1 MSIKS
6 LLIKL
11 KAIGAPEPDSEIMS
25 RLLVDGVKSW
35 SLYEQSDQLPDKE
48 GMESFTNIFV
58 DIEPQTFHEVFTNN
72 MPFLFDRM
80 LTSAMLLGIPQSLLS
95 NDLTSRRFVAIL
107 LRFLVDRLADL
118 GNADKKHASVSL
130 RLFKMAFMAVT
141 IFPDVNEVV
150 LQPHLSHIIM
160 TSMKL
165 ASRATEPANYFLLL
179 RALFRSIG
187 GGRFELLYKDV
198 LPLLPVVLENLNNF
212 LNAAESSRRELF
224 VDLCLTVPV
233 RLSVLLPYLGYLM
246 RPLVLAL
253 QSSTE
258 LVSQGLRTLELCID
272 NLTQEFLDPIMAPY
286 AYDIMSALWKH
297 LQPLPHNHQHSHTTM
312 RILGKMGGRNRRL
325 LQAAPRLNYVSA
337 AKQPSFTIYLDGKA
351 QSLSLVPI
359 LELALKNIRRGDA
372 YHRKH
377 SFELLR
383 HSATILL
390 DGTIN
395 NENSS
400 RERDGHFER
409 VIKGLFDATRV
420 EELQKEATIF
430 LTGLARHVISLEAKR
445 ENNSRQ
451 FSQLTLSFF
460 DGVVGALGAMENEQA
475 DLQAIIDM
483 EYDLVA
489 SFRQIC
495 CDQTSKPEIFSAL
508 IHSLASKHCNLCYDQ
523 LWQRKTG
530 GWMGLDM
537 LIRRCK
543 LGKTWMRDHQ
553 LEVVRA
559 LLYMLKDMPSEPPRN
574 VDDVSETLVLV
585 LKIVNSPEKELE
597 ATSIQEENQGE
608 QQADA
613 VEEDKAVHDRQFSF
627 LVGVLL
633 SELSSSNSHVRGT
646 ARQSFELLA
655 QLKGM
660 TVTDI
665 LLPMKDRLL
674 SPIFQ
679 KPLRALPFGM
689 QIGHIDAITF
699 ALQLKPPLPDFNE
712 ELFRVLTEALAL
724 ADADDQ
730 ALIGRASTSQ
740 YKNMVAVTQLR
751 VVAIK
756 LLASAMACSEF
767 DALGSRNGQ
776 MRLKIISVYFKSLY
790 SRSEIVIDTAYDC
803 LKETLQANPKL
814 PKDVLQSGLRPI
826 LMTLADASRLT
837 VAGLDGLARLLE
849 LLTSYFKVEIG
860 TKLLSHMQVIA
871 QPAVME
877 RSSRGALEGPL
888 YADAHQLLHPR
899 QLRDSEPIETLAA
912 IVNVFHLL
920 PPAANTFM
928 DRLVAQVCEVET
940 MLKRNGPTPFTKPLA
955 QFINKNAKQ
964 GADLFFKHLEDVRY
978 VKCLR
983 RMIGSDQ
990 APLLQECITLEK
1002 EQYLM
1007 PIFAQEQDLNQSKIL
1022 AGLQIVKE
1030 LQAKEKGWLVANR
1043 DVVDAMLKLWNTT
1056 AFTDSRLRETGP
1068 REQRAS
1074 IQLAELL
1081 CTYLEESNEEKPD
1094 IFFSLT
1100 QMFTQPSAVE
1110 LSNILR
1116 TIYQRLAIDGTITLK
1131 RNVIRKFVD
1140 VFEDVDA
1147 SQMYKAECLRVLV
1160 NPILVVAPKPGTET
1174 ELLMDSDFKESSSD
1188 VDMQEAKEGIEE
1200 KSTLEEEQQQPK
1212 KKMEEKKKEP
1222 LFDSELLGQIVRR
1235 IWKAFSSPKPQQ
1247 LHLCSDDL
1255 VRVELLHMS
1264 TMVLEHCSDLLAGNA
1279 IKEGSSRRGDDSPRK
1294 DAIKFGW
1301 VNLTADDVTVKNSAY
1316 IFIARFLDLFESPAK
1331 IVTQVYLGL
1340 LRSHQPEGRAMVR
1353 KALDILVP
1361 ALPKRMPAESGKTPD
1376 WAKATKRQLVNEGHN
1391 LAQLFSILQLLVRH
1405 GDLFYSTR
1413 ELFLPHIAG
1422 NLAKL
1427 GLSQTANPETRHLAI
1442 EVVEL
1447 VFKWE
1452 KKRNQH
1458 LQEVEAKA
1466 NKANQ
1471 PEETAS
1477 LGSSR
1482 KRLDEGGEGS
1492 RKRSRM
1498 DRGGSVVSVASTT
1511 GLNEQSTLISEHSY
1525 TPPINVREG
1534 ILGFLLRFVSLSP
1547 ESIARGA
1554 ASKAFVMLKEI
1565 LATPG
1570 WQEIPIKLAIFQRP
1584 LTTMEIKE
1592 QHLGIITNSLQ
1603 TLKLVIKDKNEQWI
1617 LAHLPQLHKLLEKP
1631 AQCDEPIVLENCK
1644 AILDKIFEV
1653 LPLPEAD
1660 AKGEDEDAE
1669 GEQET
1674 GDADISD
1681 GQAKVGGPRSDDDAS
1696 AFRAFAENIVTE
1708 GLKGSNNLYG
1718 ALIMLTSWSKAHPE
1732 VVSNHAFLGE
1742 KVWCVCA
1749 LC

>member
-6 LLIKL
+6 LLMKM
-11 KAIGAPEPDSEIMS
+11 KAIGASEPDSEIMS

-35 SLYEQSDQLPDKE
+35 SLYEQNENLPDKE

-58 DIEPQTFHEVFTNN
+58 DIEAQTFHEVFTNT

-80 LTSAMLLGIPQSLLS
+80 LSSAVLLGIPQSLLS
-95 NDLTSRRFVAIL
+95 NELTSKRFVAIL

-118 GNADKKHASVSL
+118 GGADKKHASVSL

-165 ASRATEPANYFLLL
+165 ASKASEPANYFLLL

-253 QSSTE
+253 QSSTD

-325 LQAAPRLNYVSA
+325 LQQAPHLEYHASP
-337 AKQPSFTIYLDGKA
+337 KQPTFTIHLDGKP
-351 QSLSLVPI
+351 QSLLLVPVTD
-359 LELALKNIRRGDA
+359 LALNNIRRGDE

-383 HSATILL
+383 HAATLFL
-390 DGTIN
+390 DGTLI
-395 NENSS
+395 NENS
-400 RERDGHFER
+400 REKDGHFER
-409 VIKGLFDATRV
+409 TIKGLFDATRV
-420 EELQKEATIF
+420 EELQESAKQF
-430 LTGLARHVISLEAKR
+430 LASLARHVISLEAKR
-445 ENNSRQ
+445 DNHSRQ

-460 DGVVGALGAMENEQA
+460 DGVVGALGAMENEMS
-475 DLQAIIDM
+475 DLNAIIDM
-483 EYDLVA
+483 EYELIV
-489 SFRQIC
+489 SFRQVC
-495 CDQTSKPEIFSAL
+495 SQASKPELFSAL

-530 GWMGLDM
+530 GWMGIDM
-537 LIRRCK
+537 LIRKCD
-543 LGKTWMRDHQ
+543 LGKNWMRDHQ
-553 LEVVRA
+553 LEIVRA
-559 LLYMLKDMPSEPPRN
+559 LLYMLKDMPLEPPRN
-574 VDDVSETLVLV
+574 VDEVSATLILVLQT
-585 LKIVNSPEKELE
+585 VNSTNKSSEGAEDDG
-597 ATSIQEENQGE
+597 QGGE
-608 QQADA
+608 QSDTA
-613 VEEDKAVHDRQFSF
+613 EDRTVQERQFSF

-633 SELSSSNSHVRGT
+633 SELSSSNSHVRAT

-655 QLKGM
+655 QLKGVG
-660 TVTDI
+660 VTDI
-665 LLPMKDRLL
+665 LLPVKDRLL

-699 ALQLKPPLPDFNE
+699 SLQLKPPLPDFNE

-767 DALGSRNGQ
+767 DALGSRHGQ

-790 SRSEIVIDTAYDC
+790 SRSEVVIDTAYDC

-877 RSSRGALEGPL
+877 RASRGALEGPL

-899 QLRDSEPIETLAA
+899 QPRESEPIETLAA
-912 IVNVFHLL
+912 IVRVFHLL

-928 DRLVAQVCEVET
+928 DRLVAQVCEIES
-940 MLKRNGPTPFTKPLA
+940 MLKRCGPTPFTKPLA

-964 GADLFFKHLEDVRY
+964 GADLFFQHLDNTPY
-978 VKCLR
+978 VQCLR
-983 RMIGSDQ
+983 RLIGSAE
-990 APLLQECITLEK
+990 APLLRKYVTEEK
-1002 EQYLM
+1002 AQLLL
-1007 PIFAQEQDLNQSKIL
+1007 PVFAQEEDLNMRKIL
-1022 AGLQIVKE
+1022 SGLQIVRE
-1030 LQAKEKGWLVANR
+1030 LQAKDKSWLRENR
-1043 DVVDAMLKLWNTT
+1043 DVVDAILHQWDTP
-1056 AFTDSRLRETGP
+1056 AFTKARLAETGP

-1074 IQLAELL
+1074 VQVVELF
-1081 CTYLEESNEEKPD
+1081 CSYLREGGEDRPD
-1094 IFFSLT
+1094 IYFSLT
-1100 QMFTQPSAVE
+1100 HVFTTPSSVD
-1110 LSNILR
+1110 LTNVLR
-1116 TIYQRLAIDGTITLK
+1116 TIYQHLAIQGSLSLK
-1131 RNVIRKFVD
+1131 KDVIRKFVD
-1140 VFEDVDA
+1140 VFEDKDA
-1147 SQMYKAECLRVLV
+1147 SQSYKAECLRVLV
-1160 NPILVVAPKPGTET
+1160 NPILVAMPKPGERSAGEASTNGT
-1174 ELLMDSDFKESSSD
+1174 D
-1188 VDMQEAKEGIEE
+1188 VEMLEAQQNNEAKERGEE
-1200 KSTLEEEQQQPK
+1200 
-1212 KKMEEKKKEP
+1212 EP
-1222 LFDSELLGQIVRR
+1222 LFDSELLGQIIRR
-1235 IWKAFSSPKPQQ
+1235 IWKAFSAPRPP
-1247 LHLCSDDL
+1247 LYLCSDDL

-1264 TMVLEHCSDLLAGNA
+1264 TMVLEHCADLLSGSAN
-1279 IKEGSSRRGDDSPRK
+1279 KESSRRDDSPRK

-1301 VNLTADDVTVKNSAY
+1301 ANLTAEDITVKNSAY
-1316 IFIARFLDLFESPAK
+1316 IFIARFLELFESPAK

-1361 ALPKRMPAESGKTPD
+1361 ALPKRMPAEAGKAPD

-1391 LAQLFSILQLLVRH
+1391 LAQLYSILQLLVRH
-1405 GDLFYSTR
+1405 GDLFYPTR
-1413 ELFLPHIAG
+1413 DLFLPYIAS

-1427 GLSQTANPETRHLAI
+1427 GLSPTANAETRHLAI

-1447 VFKWE
+1447 VLKWE
-1452 KKRNQH
+1452 KKRI
-1458 LQEVEAKA
+1458 LYMEEQETKAKA
-1466 NKANQ
+1466 Q
-1471 PEETAS
+1471 PIDTPAA
-1477 LGSSR
+1477 LGTR
-1482 KRLDEGGEGS
+1482 KRGEEAEIT
-1492 RKRSRM
+1492 RKRTRI
-1498 DRGGSVVSVASTT
+1498 DRGGSSVPASSPGSSEVAS
-1511 GLNEQSTLISEHSY
+1511 LEHTY
-1525 TPPINVREG
+1525 TPPSNVREA
-1534 ILGFLLRFVSLSP
+1534 ILGFLLRFVSLSTDP
-1547 ESIARGA
+1547 IARGTV
-1554 ASKAFVMLKEI
+1554 SKAFVLLKEV
-1565 LATPG
+1565 LSTAG

-1603 TLKLVIKDKNEQWI
+1603 TLKLVIKDKKEQW
-1617 LAHLPQLHKLLEKP
+1617 LVAHLPQLHKLLEKP
-1631 AQCDEPIVLENCK
+1631 AQCDEPVVLDNCRS
-1644 AILDKIFEV
+1644 ILDKIFEI
-1653 LPLPEAD
+1653 LPASKSSTKE
-1660 AKGEDEDAE
+1660 EEDAD
-1669 GEQET
+1669 GEEENGNET
-1674 GDADISD
+1674 GADGSART
-1681 GQAKVGGPRSDDDAS
+1681 GAPRSDDDVGT
-1696 AFRAFAENIVTE
+1696 FRAFAENIITE
-1708 GLKGSNNLYG
+1708 GLKSSNGLYG

-1732 VVSNHAFLGE
+1732 VVSGRRMLRCPVG
-1742 KVWCVCA
+1742 A
-1749 LC
+1749 LTSSPFRLMVIYLRSQRH

>member
-1 MSIKS
+1 MGELLSYSLLMTDFLADSRFLFRNIIMSIKS
-6 LLIKL
+6 LLVKM
-11 KAIGAPEPDSEIMS
+11 KSIGAPEPDSEIMS

-35 SLYEQSDQLPDKE
+35 SLYEQNDQLPDKE

-58 DIEPQTFHEVFTNN
+58 DIEPQTFHEVFTKN
-72 MPFLFDRM
+72 MPFLFERM
-80 LTSAMLLGIPQSLLS
+80 LSGHGALLLGIPQSLLS
-95 NDLTSRRFVAIL
+95 NDQTSRRFVAII
-107 LRFLVDRLADL
+107 LRFLVDHLADL

-165 ASRATEPANYFLLL
+165 ASRASEPANYFLLL

-325 LQAAPRLNYVSA
+325 LQAAPHLDYIPT
-337 AKQPSFTIYLDGKA
+337 AKQPTFTIHLDGKP
-351 QSLSLVPI
+351 QPLLLVPVTQ
-359 LELALKNIRRGDA
+359 LALQNIRRGDA

-383 HSATILL
+383 HAATLLL

-395 NENSS
+395 NENT
-400 RERDGHFER
+400 REKDGHFER

-420 EELQKEATIF
+420 DELQESAIAF
-430 LTGLARHVISLEAKR
+430 LASLARHVISLEAKR
-445 ENNSRQ
+445 DNHSRQ

-460 DGVVGALGAMENEQA
+460 DGVVGALGAMENEMA
-475 DLQAIIDM
+475 DVQAIIDL
-483 EYDLVA
+483 EFDLVS
-489 SFRQIC
+489 SFRQVC
-495 CDQTSKPEIFSAL
+495 AQASKPELFSAL

-537 LIRRCK
+537 LIRRCNM
-543 LGKTWMRDHQ
+543 GKTWMRDHQ

-574 VDDVSETLVLV
+574 VDEVSDTLVLV
-585 LKIVNSPEKELE
+585 LNIVNHSSKSAEGD
-597 ATSIQEENQGE
+597 QDEEPAE
-608 QQADA
+608 TA
-613 VEEDKAVHDRQFSF
+613 EDKVIHDRHFSF

-633 SELSSSNSHVRGT
+633 SELSSSNFHVRAT

-655 QLKGM
+655 KLKDVS
-660 TVTDI
+660 VTDI

-756 LLASAMACSEF
+756 LLASAMACNEF
-767 DALGSRNGQ
+767 DALGSRHGQ

-803 LKETLQANPKL
+803 LKETLLANPKL

-877 RSSRGALEGPL
+877 RASRGALEGPL

-899 QLRDSEPIETLAA
+899 QPRESEPIETLAA
-912 IVNVFHLL
+912 IVRVFHLL

-928 DRLVAQVCEVET
+928 ERLVAQVCEVEM
-940 MLKRNGPTPFTKPLA
+940 MLKRSGPTPFTKPLA

-964 GADLFFKHLEDVRY
+964 AAELFFNHLEDARY

-983 RMIGSDQ
+983 RLIASEY
-990 APLLQECITLEK
+990 APLLNECITSEK
-1002 EQYLM
+1002 AHLLL
-1007 PIFAQEQDLNQSKIL
+1007 PVFAQEKDLNSSKIL
-1022 AGLQIVKE
+1022 AGLHIVLE
-1030 LQAKEKGWLVANR
+1030 LQAKDDGWLVANK
-1043 DVVDAMLKLWNTT
+1043 DVVDAALHLWDRT
-1056 AFTDSRLRETGP
+1056 AFTELRLSETGP
-1068 REQRAS
+1068 REQRPS
-1074 IQLAELL
+1074 VQLVDVL
-1081 CTYLEESNEEKPD
+1081 CKYLDQSSEDRPD

-1100 QMFTQPSAVE
+1100 HVFTQPSAVD
-1110 LSNILR
+1110 LTVALR
-1116 TIYQRLAIDGTITLK
+1116 TIYQRLAIEGSLALR
-1131 RNVIRKFVD
+1131 RNVIRRFVD
-1140 VFEDVDA
+1140 VFEDREA
-1147 SQMYKAECLRVLV
+1147 SQSYKAECLRVLV
-1160 NPILVVAPKPGTET
+1160 NPILVVMPKSGKEGG
-1174 ELLMDSDFKESSSD
+1174 EVAEEDDKKESTGD
-1188 VDMQEAKEGIEE
+1188 VEMKEGARDED
-1200 KSTLEEEQQQPK
+1200 KAK
-1212 KKMEEKKKEP
+1212 VDEP
-1222 LFDSELLGQIVRR
+1222 LFDSDLLGQIIRR
-1235 IWKAFSSPKPQQ
+1235 IWKAFSAPKPP
-1247 LHLCSDDL
+1247 LHLCSDDV

-1264 TMVLEHCSDLLAGNA
+1264 TMVLEHCADLLSGNT
-1279 IKEGSSRRGDDSPRK
+1279 IKETSSRRADDSPRK

-1301 VNLTADDVTVKNSAY
+1301 ANLTAEDVTVKNSAY
-1316 IFIARFLDLFESPAK
+1316 IFIARFLELFESPAK
-1331 IVTQVYLGL
+1331 IVMQTYLGL

-1361 ALPKRMPAESGKTPD
+1361 ALPKRMPSESGKTPE

-1413 ELFLPHIAG
+1413 ELFMPQIAS

-1427 GLSQTANPETRHLAI
+1427 GLTPTANAETRHLAI
-1442 EVVEL
+1442 EVVDL
-1447 VFKWE
+1447 VLKWE
-1452 KKRNQH
+1452 KKRTTS
-1458 LQEVEAKA
+1458 LQQEADAKA
-1466 NKANQ
+1466 KAA
-1471 PEETAS
+1471 PVEETPPA
-1477 LGSSR
+1477 LGTR
-1482 KRLDEGGEGS
+1482 KRNEEAGDS
-1492 RKRSRM
+1492 TRKRSKV
-1498 DRGGSVVSVASTT
+1498 DRGGSSVSVTSSALAGHAAAVPSAD
-1511 GLNEQSTLISEHSY
+1511 HSY
-1525 TPPINVREG
+1525 TSPLNVREG
-1534 ILGFLLRFVSLSP
+1534 ILGFLLRFVSLS
-1547 ESIARGA
+1547 SDTIAKGTV
-1554 ASKAFVMLKEI
+1554 SKAYVLLKEI
-1565 LATPG
+1565 LSTPG
-1570 WQEIPIKLAIFQRP
+1570 WQEIPIKLAIFQRA
-1584 LTTMEIKE
+1584 LTSMEIKE
-1592 QHLGIITNSLQ
+1592 QHLSIITNSLQ
-1603 TLKLVIKDKNEQWI
+1603 VLKLVIKDKNEQWL

-1631 AQCDEPIVLENCK
+1631 AQCDEPIVLESCK
-1644 AILDKIFEV
+1644 SILDKIFEV
-1653 LPLPEAD
+1653 LPLPESGKD
-1660 AKGEDEDAE
+1660 DDEDAE
-1669 GEQET
+1669 GEQDEVE
-1674 GDADISD
+1674 GSGPD
-1681 GQAKVGGPRSDDDAS
+1681 GSAAAAAAPASAALRGGDDAS
-1696 AFRAFAENIVTE
+1696 AFRTFAENIITE
-1708 GLKGSNNLYG
+1708 GLKGSNSLYG
-1718 ALIMLTSWSKAHPE
+1718 ALIMLTSWSKTHPE
-1732 VVSNHAFLGE
+1732 VVS
-1742 KVWCVCA
+1742 
-1749 LC
+1749 